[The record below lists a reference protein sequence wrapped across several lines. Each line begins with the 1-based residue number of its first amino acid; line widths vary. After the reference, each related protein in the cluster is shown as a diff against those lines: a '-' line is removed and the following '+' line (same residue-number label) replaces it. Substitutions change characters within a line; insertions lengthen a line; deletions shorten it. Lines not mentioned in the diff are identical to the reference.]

1 MRPAPDGRGPAVP
14 GRERR
19 ALAVH
24 HDAPVRMPW
33 QVERDGKGGVKDRR
47 RNANVDPYGR
57 TRQLIA
63 TCRTA
68 PEKAGPA

>member
-24 HDAPVRMPW
+24 HGAPVRMPR
-33 QVERDGKGGVKDRR
+33 QAERDGKGCVRDRR
-47 RNANVDPYGR
+47 WNANVDPYGL

-68 PEKAGPA
+68 PDEAGRA